1 MFNSMEQDDRE
12 SNVEAITQYVE
23 RATSA
28 EYKISEMEN
37 ELSQIKLTI
46 QNSHA
51 AYIDS
56 QQQAF
61 QALLTQ
67 IQTPTYPGP

>member
-1 MFNSMEQDDRE
+1 M
-12 SNVEAITQYVE
+12 EAITQDVE

-28 EYKISEMEN
+28 EYKMSEMEN
-37 ELSQIKLTI
+37 ELFQLKLTI

-67 IQTPTYPGP
+67 IQTPTHPGP